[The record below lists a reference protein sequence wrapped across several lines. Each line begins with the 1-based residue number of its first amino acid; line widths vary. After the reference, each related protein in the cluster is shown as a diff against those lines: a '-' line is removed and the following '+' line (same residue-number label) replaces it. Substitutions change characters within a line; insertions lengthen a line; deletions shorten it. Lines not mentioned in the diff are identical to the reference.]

1 MVKKPPSKKAFGVF
15 YPFSLLNT
23 FNAPWKLDYLAR
35 KFYDSSY
42 TINQKNSNYWN
53 TIPIGQNHDIFLL
66 LS

>member
-42 TINQKNSNYWN
+42 TINKKKILITEILFILDKIMTFSY
-53 TIPIGQNHDIFLL
+53 F
-66 LS
+66 